1 MKKIR
6 FNPLYIIIL
15 IVLFVILKMNWDF
28 KNKIYTFYGFAQNKE
43 TEINFEESL
52 LIESIRVTEGEFVKE
67 GDTLLVATRHQELD
81 EVKINDA
88 TYDIEMI
95 RRDEAAKKI
104 DIQSAVRRLEAQK
117 LNKSVEIESKIRTLK
132 AEMDLNQAIL
142 AEIKSVD
149 VSAMTQANSP
159 IATEIKALEKELQLV
174 NKPIDVEIEK
184 LKAELTANQTP
195 AASKIQKLRNE
206 ANLHQKKYEAIVIT
220 ASTDGLIG
228 NMHYK
233 KGENAEKFSTLI
245 SFYEKNPTLVIG
257 YVHENLIVHVKEG
270 DSIEVIS
277 SYHPENKFNAQ
288 VISLGTRIV
297 EIPARLRKIP
307 EIRTYGREVMIQLPL
322 QNTFLQKE
330 KVILNLLNTED
341 IPNNIDTG
349 EGRRKSNM
357 TEKDFNKLLEQNK

>member
-6 FNPLYIIIL
+6 FNPLYIIII

-28 KNKIYTFYGFAQNKE
+28 RNKIYTFYGFAQNKE

-52 LIESIRVTEGEFVKE
+52 FIESIRVTRGEFVME
-67 GDTLLVATRHQELD
+67 GDTLLVAVRHQELD

-88 TYDIEMI
+88 TYDIETI
-95 RRDEAAKKI
+95 RRNEAAKKM
-104 DIQSAVRRLEAQK
+104 DIQSAIRRLEAQK

-132 AEMDLNQAIL
+132 AEMDLNRAIL

-149 VSAMTQANSP
+149 VSGMIQENSP

-184 LKAELTANQTP
+184 LKAELAANQTP
-195 AASKIQKLRNE
+195 AASKIQKLQNE
-206 ANLHQKKYEAIVIT
+206 THLHQKKYEPIVIT
-220 ASTDGLIG
+220 APTDGLIG

-233 KGENAEKFSTLI
+233 EGENAVKFSTLV
-245 SFYEKNPTLVIG
+245 SFYERNPTLVVG
-257 YVHENLIVHVKEG
+257 YVHENLIVHVREG

-277 SYHPENKFNAQ
+277 SYHPDNKCTAM
-288 VISLGTRIV
+288 VIGLGTRIV
-297 EIPARLRKIP
+297 EIPARLRKMP
-307 EIRTYGREVMIQLPL
+307 EIRTYGREVMIQLPV

-330 KVILNLLNTED
+330 KVILNLLNTK
-341 IPNNIDTG
+341 NIRNTINAEKG
-349 EGRRKSNM
+349 LRKSNM
-357 TEKDFNKLLEQNK
+357 TEKDFNKLLEQK